1 MDKLKRFEGLKVLI
15 SGGAG
20 FLGSWL
26 CEYILEEGGTVICVD
41 NCITGGWQNI
51 RHLKS
56 NPNFTFVYYDVSNP
70 KIIEDF
76 SMMGLDIIFHYASI
90 ASPTSFGTKPIM
102 ILDTNLIGTKN
113 MLEVARRN
121 DARLVFASSSEV
133 YGNIPA
139 EQIPVKESY
148 TGNVN
153 IIGVRGCY
161 DEGKRGG
168 EAYCLAYIRKY
179 EVDARITRIHNTFGE
194 RMQDDG
200 RAVPKFI
207 KMALKGKDI
216 PIFGDGTQ
224 TRCFTYVDDLVSGI
238 MSQSLADGVTGVP
251 INFGSQ
257 QEITVCQLAERI
269 LDLTRSKSNLKFYDW
284 LPDEPLRRKPDIS
297 RAKALL
303 NWEPVVTLDEGLRY
317 TIDYWKEQLL

>member
-1 MDKLKRFEGLKVLI
+1 MDKTKRFEGLKVMVT
-15 SGGAG
+15 GGAG
-20 FLGSWL
+20 FIGSWL
-26 CEYILEEGGTVICVD
+26 CEHLLLEGAEVVCVD

-56 NPNFTFVYYDVSNP
+56 NPMFMFVMYDVSNP
-70 KIIEDF
+70 KIVEDF
-76 SMMGLDIIFHYASI
+76 SIAGFDIIFHWASL
-90 ASPTSFGTKPIM
+90 AAPADFGKHPIM
-102 ILDTNLIGTKN
+102 IMDTNLIGTKN
-113 MLEVARRN
+113 MLELARRN

-168 EAYCLAYIRKY
+168 EAYCMAYLR
-179 EVDARITRIHNTFGE
+179 EFGVDVRITRIHNTFGE

-207 KMALKGKDI
+207 KMALKGKPI

-224 TRCFTYVDDLVSGI
+224 TRCFTYVDDLVEGI
-238 MSQSLADGVTGVP
+238 LAQSLADGITGVP

-257 QEITVCQLAERI
+257 HEITVLQLAERI
-269 LDLTRSKSNLKFYDW
+269 LDLTNSKSELKFYDW
-284 LPDEPLRRKPDIS
+284 LPDEPMRRKPDIT
-297 RAKALL
+297 RAKKLL
-303 NWEPVVTLDEGLRY
+303 NWEPAITLDEGLRW
-317 TIDYWKEQLL
+317 TIDYWKEKVL